1 MKKIVFILLV
11 FCSFLVVWGCNKNKT
26 KCVPQK
32 EATSDSSMRSNDD
45 TLSLMIEHEVDD
57 VDYGVIIKRGDK
69 TIHRF
74 GYKYPED
81 DDLVPNGERIDSCL
95 LTDLNFDGI
104 KEDVLFYLG
113 SFGDRKSVV

>member
-1 MKKIVFILLV
+1 MNMKKAVFILLI

-57 VDYGVIIKRGDK
+57 VDYGVITTRPFIASDTNILKMMILYQMK
-69 TIHRF
+69 
-74 GYKYPED
+74 
-81 DDLVPNGERIDSCL
+81 N
-95 LTDLNFDGI
+95 
-104 KEDVLFYLG
+104 VLI
-113 SFGDRKSVV
+113 VVC

>member
-1 MKKIVFILLV
+1 MKKIVFILLI

-74 GYKYPED
+74 GYKYPETMI
-81 DDLVPNGERIDSCL
+81 LYQMKN
-95 LTDLNFDGI
+95 
-104 KEDVLFYLG
+104 VLI
-113 SFGDRKSVV
+113 VVC

>member
-1 MKKIVFILLV
+1 MKKAVFILLI

-57 VDYGVIIKRGDK
+57 VDYGVIIKRATRPFIASDTNILK
-69 TIHRF
+69 TMIL
-74 GYKYPED
+74 YQME
-81 DDLVPNGERIDSCL
+81 N
-95 LTDLNFDGI
+95 
-104 KEDVLFYLG
+104 VLIVAYW
-113 SFGDRKSVV
+113 RT